1 MSYSRG
7 MSVRSRLDEGQVSQF
22 LAAHRGWQSTR
33 GELRRTYDFGSFT
46 DSLRFV
52 NEVAALAER
61 ESHHPDI
68 GLHFRRVT
76 IALLTYEQD
85 GVTSRDTEMAVKID
99 ALKANF
105 AKGNS

>member
-1 MSYSRG
+1 
-7 MSVRSRLDEGQVSQF
+7 MSVRSRLTEAEVVEF
-22 LAAHRGWQSTR
+22 LSAHHGWHSER
-33 GELRRTYDFGSFT
+33 GELRRTYSFKAFQ

-68 GLHFRRVT
+68 GLNFKHVT
-76 IALLTYEQD
+76 IALLTYDLD
-85 GVTSRDTEMAVKID
+85 GVTSRDTEMALKID

-105 AKGNS
+105 DKS